1 MSRHKLLVLTVAS
14 CAFMAGCSTV
24 QPPVAELAAAKA
36 AVERAELPAARHA
49 PDELL
54 AAQRKLTAAQSALRS
69 EDYERARRLA
79 DEAAMDAR
87 LAMAMS
93 EASQARLSLEH
104 VKEGIATL
112 KQELLRK
119 ER

>member
-1 MSRHKLLVLTVAS
+1 MCRNKLRVLAVAFF
-14 CAFMAGCSTV
+14 ALMAGCSTTP
-24 QPPVAELAAAKA
+24 PPVAELAAAKA
-36 AVERAELPAARHA
+36 AVERAEQPAARHA

-69 EDYERARRLA
+69 EDFERARRLA
-79 DEAAMDAR
+79 DEAAIDAR
-87 LAMAMS
+87 LATAIS
-93 EASQARLSLEH
+93 ESSQAKMSLDQ

-112 KQELLRK
+112 KQELQRN